1 MNNKMKQML
10 APTLMSAALLLS
22 GCQSTSSSTSADT
35 SAVQSGTSDS
45 AVTTVSTDRLIDT
58 TDLFSDRDLDASY
71 DESTAVRIQLD
82 TASCDSN
89 AVTIDGGTVTIGDEG
104 VYILSGTLDGQIIV
118 NADDSDKVQL
128 VLDGV
133 NITSDSSAA
142 IYTLKADK
150 VFITLADGTEN
161 TLANGGKYVA
171 IDDNNI
177 DSVIFAK
184 TDLTLNGSGSL
195 TVKAAAGHGI
205 VTKDELVI
213 ADGTYNIT
221 AVGHG
226 ITGKDSVAIAD
237 GNFTI
242 TSGKD
247 GIHAENDTDTN
258 QGFLYIADGSFTVN
272 AQGDA
277 LSASGA
283 LEIVTGDFT
292 LTTGGGSATVTLTSD
307 ADNFGRSQR
316 NVTTNAE
323 ASSES
328 CKGIKSDSNLVISS
342 GTFSLDTADDAIHSG
357 SSIVITD
364 GNFSVRSGDDAIH
377 SDTAVTINGG
387 SFDIPYCYEGIEGQT
402 VTINDGVINI
412 VSSDDGLNAA
422 EGTDSSGMGGGQN
435 QFASDENCA
444 VIVNGGNITIVS
456 DGDSIDSNG
465 TLTINGG
472 TLDLTCNGNGNTA
485 IDTNGTYTNNG
496 GTVSTNDGSESGTG
510 EMGGMG
516 GGQTPGSRPGGGQT
530 PGNRPVDKS
539 TT

>member
-1 MNNKMKQML
+1 MNNKMKHML
-10 APTLMSAALLLS
+10 APILVSAALLLS
-22 GCQSTSSSTSADT
+22 GCQSTSTATSADA
-35 SAVQSGTSDS
+35 SLVQSDVSDS
-45 AVTTVSTDRLIDT
+45 AVTTVSNGSLLDT
-58 TDLFSDRDLDASY
+58 TDLFSGRDLDASY

-104 VYILSGTLDGQIIV
+104 VYSLSGTLDGQIVV
-118 NADDSDKVQL
+118 NAKDTDKVQL

-142 IYTLKADK
+142 IYALKADK

-161 TLANGGKYVA
+161 TLVNGGEYIA
-171 IDDNNI
+171 IDDSNI
-177 DSVIFAK
+177 DSAIFAK

-195 TVKAAAGHGI
+195 TVNAAAGHGI
-205 VTKDELVI
+205 VSKDELVI
-213 ADGTYNIT
+213 AGGTYNIT
-221 AVGHG
+221 AAGHG

-242 TSGKD
+242 NSGKD
-247 GIHAENDTDTN
+247 GIHAESDADTSH
-258 QGFLYIADGSFTVN
+258 GFLYIADGSFVVN

-307 ADNFGRSQR
+307 ADNFGRNQW
-316 NVTTNAE
+316 NGTTNAE
-323 ASSES
+323 VSSES
-328 CKGIKSDSNLVISS
+328 GKGIKSDSNLVISG

-357 SSIVITD
+357 SSVEIRD
-364 GNFSVRSGDDAIH
+364 GDFSIRSGDDAIH

-435 QFASDENCA
+435 QFAADENCV
-444 VIVNGGNITIVS
+444 VIVNDGNITIVS

-465 TLTINGG
+465 NLTINGG

-510 EMGGMG
+510 EMGG
-516 GGQTPGSRPGGGQT
+516 GQTPGSRPGGGQT
-530 PGNRPVDKS
+530 PGSGPAGKS